1 LILTLLCR
9 LIVIWHHYQEGI
21 HAIRLEHLHAPDGV
35 LQRVGA
41 AAGNHRSALRMRLG
55 YLEHL
60 YTLLVL
66 KTRSLACSSKRHEEI
81 YSSLNLTVDQR
92 CKRLIV
98 HLTVL
103 ERGDERGS
111 AACKINLIH

>member
-1 LILTLLCR
+1 MLLCD
-9 LIVIWHHYQEGI
+9 LQHLDALVI
-21 HAIRLEHLHAPDGV
+21 
-35 LQRVGA
+35 
-41 AAGNHRSALRMRLG
+41 
-55 YLEHL
+55 
-60 YTLLVL
+60 L